1 MTKDARPWW
10 GAIQSVFLEEAHMA
24 PKCAVSHHH
33 PAVQPIARATD
44 YATVAAFYDAVR
56 RQTEALCEPLEV
68 EDYVIQSM
76 PDASPVKWHL
86 AHTTWFFETF
96 VLLPH
101 VPGYRPFHPQFGFL
115 FNSYYHTVGP
125 RWARHQ
131 RGLLSRP
138 TVAEIYRYRASVD
151 EEMAKLLRQAHT
163 TEFKD
168 IARVVVLG
176 LHHEQQ
182 HQELIVTDL
191 KHAWAANPL
200 HPVYRA
206 AAPEKDYAAPT
217 LPSPCARESVV
228 WRAFPEGLSWI
239 GNSPTHPSLIDGK
252 VQAGGFAFDNES
264 PRHRVFLDAFQLSSR
279 LITNAEYR
287 AFMAD
292 GGYQRPELWLSD
304 GWATRQ
310 TREWTAPLYWEDR
323 DGKWSVITLAG
334 LQPLNPAEPVCHVSF
349 YEADAFARW
358 AGARLPTEA
367 EWETAAAAAPVTG
380 HFLEGGRFHPTAQTL
395 PLAQGNGSEG
405 EGGGLFHQLYGDVW
419 QWTAS
424 PYVGYPG
431 YEPPTGALGEYNGK
445 FMCNQF
451 VLRGASCA
459 TPRSHARRTYRNFF
473 PPDVRWQFSGIRLAK
488 ELT

>member
-1 MTKDARPWW
+1 
-10 GAIQSVFLEEAHMA
+10 MA
-24 PKCAVSHHH
+24 AKCAESRGQPSTQTVA
-33 PAVQPIARATD
+33 PAMDCPA
-44 YATVAAFYDAVR
+44 VAAFYHNVR

-96 VLLPH
+96 ILQPH
-101 VPGYRPFHPQFGFL
+101 VPHYRPFHPQFVFL
-115 FNSYYHTVGP
+115 FNSYYDTVGP

-131 RGLLSRP
+131 RGLLARP
-138 TVAEIYRYRASVD
+138 TVAEIFRYRASVD
-151 EEMAKLLRQAHT
+151 DQMAMLFRQANT
-163 TEFKD
+163 AASKE
-168 IARVVVLG
+168 IARVALLG

-182 HQELIVTDL
+182 HQELILTDL

-206 AAPEKDYAAPT
+206 T
-217 LPSPCARESVV
+217 LPESDCGVP
-228 WRAFPEGLSWI
+228 RAWAPFPEGLSWI
-239 GNSPTHPSLIDGK
+239 GHAPTASIPR
-252 VQAGGFAFDNES
+252 GGERQRGDFAFDNEA
-264 PRHRVFLDAFQLSSR
+264 PRHRVFLDSFQLSTR
-279 LITNAEYR
+279 LSTNAEYL

-292 GGYQRPELWLSD
+292 GGYQRPKLWLSD
-304 GWATRQ
+304 GWAARQ
-310 TREWTAPLYWEDR
+310 AREWTAPLYWENR
-323 DGKWSVITLAG
+323 DGEWSAFTLGG
-334 LQPLNPAEPVCHVSF
+334 LRTLNPADPVCHVSF

-380 HFLEGGRFHPTAQTL
+380 HFLEGGRFHPAATPAPEDSGQIR
-395 PLAQGNGSEG
+395 
-405 EGGGLFHQLYGDVW
+405 QLYGDVW

-424 PYVGYPG
+424 PYLGYPG

-459 TPRSHARRTYRNFF
+459 TPRSHSRRTYRNFF
-473 PPDVRWQFSGIRLAK
+473 PPDARWQFSGIRLAK
-488 ELT
+488 EAT